1 MNKIVFAALFAAACA
16 VPAGSAFAAQTAQQQ
31 RMAACSAQN
40 KGKTGQDY
48 KDAQKACL
56 SAKAAPAAA
65 AHAAGADEGLQCRS
79 RQQETG
85 RRGTQE
91 FHERL
96 PQEVL
101 SRAPRP

>member
-31 RMAACSAQN
+31 RMATCSAQN

-56 SAKAAPAAA
+56 SGKEAPAAA
-65 AHAAGADEGLQCRS
+65 AICAASVEIITRS
-79 RQQETG
+79 
-85 RRGTQE
+85 
-91 FHERL
+91 
-96 PQEVL
+96 
-101 SRAPRP
+101 APRRRASASLPGERVNSVTSAPSA

>member
-1 MNKIVFAALFAAACA
+1 MNKIVFTALFAAACA

-65 AHAAGADEGLQCRS
+65 A
-79 RQQETG
+79 T
-85 RRGTQE
+85 T
-91 FHERL
+91 
-96 PQEVL
+96 PQERMKACNAEAGSKKL
-101 SRAPRP
+101 AGEARKSFMSGCLKKS